1 MVCYYLIALLHIN
14 QTILIMK
21 KVLLLVF
28 IAVTGFT
35 ANAQFTAGVSGGLP
49 VGDSG
54 DVATFAIAVDLGY
67 LFEISDSFSAGPT
80 LGVQHNFGKEYELD
94 TGVGTVT
101 IDGEDATFLPIAAAA
116 RFNVSD
122 AFSLGADLG
131 YAVGLAPDGNDGG
144 FYYAPRA
151 AYSVSDLIDI
161 VLGYRG
167 VSLDGGSW
175 NIISLGLEFGI
186 D

>member
-1 MVCYYLIALLHIN
+1 
-14 QTILIMK
+14 MK
-21 KVLLLVF
+21 KVLLLAF

-49 VGDSG
+49 VGDAG
-54 DVATFAIAVDLGY
+54 DAATFAIAVDLGY
-67 LFEISDSFSAGPT
+67 LFEVSDSFSAGAT
-80 LGVQHNFGKEYELD
+80 VGVQHNFGD
-94 TGVGTVT
+94 SIDVAGFGTV
-101 IDGEDATFLPIAAAA
+101 DLEDVTFLPLGAAA
-116 RFNVSD
+116 RFSVSD

-167 VSLDGGSW
+167 VSLDGGTWS
-175 NIISLGLEFGI
+175 IVSLGLEFGI